1 MAIRDLLAISRVGE
15 FGRWLEK
22 EKGYRLLEHNVVS
35 CEVLRAVLEN
45 EDECDI
51 VVLYKRHNAKM
62 HVTVQ
67 DKDYRLVRE
76 FLSFTKEKS
85 KAWERRKGELFG
97 EMLDYINEVV
107 NNDIEFL
114 RVLFRLG
121 FKLEEIIKVC
131 EFDEDEMT
139 PVELCT
145 FAEDDSDYCRDFV
158 VPKGWLLEKLEFM
171 DSCNENK
178 GVDLEKFLDEY
189 VWDET
194 WAIYEAAKAEGK
206 LLFEEVQK

>member
-1 MAIRDLLAISRVGE
+1 MAIRDLLAISRVDE

-22 EKGYRLLEHNVVS
+22 EKGYRILEHNKWS
-35 CEVLRAVLEN
+35 CEVLRAELNN
-45 EDECDI
+45 EDGRDV
-51 VVLYKRHNAKM
+51 VVLYQRHNAKM

-76 FLSFTKEKS
+76 FLSFTKDKS
-85 KAWERRKGELFG
+85 KAWERRKAELFD
-97 EMLDYINEVV
+97 EMLNYINEVV
-107 NNDIEFL
+107 NDGREFI

-121 FKLEEIIKVC
+121 FKLEEIGKVC
-131 EFDEDEMT
+131 EFEEDMT

-145 FAEDDSDYCRDFV
+145 FADNDEDYCRDFV
-158 VPKGWLLEKLEFM
+158 VTKGWLLEKLQFM

>member
-1 MAIRDLLAISRVGE
+1 MAIRDLLAISRVDE
-15 FGRWLEK
+15 FRRWLEK
-22 EKGYRLLEHNVVS
+22 EKGYRILEHNVVS
-35 CEVLRAVLEN
+35 CEVLRAELDN
-45 EDECDI
+45 EDGRDV
-51 VVLYKRHNAKM
+51 VVLYKRFNAKM

-97 EMLDYINEVV
+97 EMLNYINEVV

-131 EFDEDEMT
+131 EFDED
-139 PVELCT
+139 
-145 FAEDDSDYCRDFV
+145 DSDYCRDFV
-158 VPKGWLLEKLEFM
+158 IPKGWLLEKLEFI

-178 GVDLEKFLDEY
+178 GVDFDKFLEEY

>member
-1 MAIRDLLAISRVGE
+1 MAIRDLLAISRVDE

-35 CEVLRAVLEN
+35 CEVLRAELDN
-45 EDECDI
+45 EEGRDV
-51 VVLYKRHNAKM
+51 VVLYQRHNAKM

-67 DKDYRLVRE
+67 NKDYRLVRE

-85 KAWERRKGELFG
+85 KAWERRKAELFD
-97 EMLDYINEVV
+97 EMFNYISEVV
-107 NNDIEFL
+107 NDGREFI

-121 FKLEEIIKVC
+121 FKLEEICKEC
-131 EFDEDEMT
+131 GFADDMM

-145 FAEDDSDYCRDFV
+145 FADDDKEYCRDFV
-158 VPKGWLLEKLEFM
+158 VPKGWLIKKLEFM

-194 WAIYEAAKAEGK
+194 WAIYEAAKTEGE